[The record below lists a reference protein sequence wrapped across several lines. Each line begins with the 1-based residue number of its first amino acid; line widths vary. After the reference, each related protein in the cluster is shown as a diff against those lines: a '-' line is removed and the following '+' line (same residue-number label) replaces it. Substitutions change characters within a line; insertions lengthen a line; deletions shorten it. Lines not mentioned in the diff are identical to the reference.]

1 MRKPPKSKLPKQF
14 DELKKDI
21 SSTIEKFHNT
31 CNLPEIQGSRLKDLM
46 YGAGE

>member
-46 YGAGE
+46 YGTGE